1 MRLRRTAVRRRRVAI
16 RRRMPRK
23 FRRTGLRRHKSI
35 GTQITIQYCTYLNL
49 SSAKSSLPAYMTA
62 NYHMQNIM
70 QNLISSAPN
79 FTNLIQAYE
88 YVALKRARVTYFNT
102 GIHNLGNVTNNT
114 NYPPVHA
121 AIYYDSYSNPVGLG
135 SNPALVLSKMP
146 GAQSVVGR
154 GTIGKTIYGYAVCKK
169 LNMPYWYPTATAS
182 GSYYIPPVGV
192 IPIVTIGANTIDGV
206 LTPGHRFAV
215 WSVFGPWCPSR
226 T

>member
-1 MRLRRTAVRRRRVAI
+1 MRRRRVAI

-49 SSAKSSLPAYMTA
+49 SSAGSSLPAYMTA

-135 SNPALVLSKMP
+135 STRHWFCRRCRVLSLSW
-146 GAQSVVGR
+146 AVGPSAR
-154 GTIGKTIYGYAVCKK
+154 LSMATLFARSSTCPIGIRLLLLRV
-169 LNMPYWYPTATAS
+169 ATTFRRL
-182 GSYYIPPVGV
+182 GSSP
-192 IPIVTIGANTIDGV
+192 
-206 LTPGHRFAV
+206 L
-215 WSVFGPWCPSR
+215 
-226 T
+226 

>member
-1 MRLRRTAVRRRRVAI
+1 
-16 RRRMPRK
+16 MPRK

-49 SSAKSSLPAYMTA
+49 SSAGSSLPAYMTA

-121 AIYYDSYSNPVGLG
+121 AIYYDSYSNPVG
-135 SNPALVLSKMP
+135 SKW
-146 GAQSVVGR
+146 V
-154 GTIGKTIYGYAVCKK
+154 
-169 LNMPYWYPTATAS
+169 
-182 GSYYIPPVGV
+182 
-192 IPIVTIGANTIDGV
+192 
-206 LTPGHRFAV
+206 
-215 WSVFGPWCPSR
+215 
-226 T
+226 

>member
-1 MRLRRTAVRRRRVAI
+1 MRRRRVAI

-35 GTQITIQYCTYLNL
+35 GTDHDSVLHVL
-49 SSAKSSLPAYMTA
+49 ESVVWGLRFRAYMTA

-88 YVALKRARVTYFNT
+88 YVALKRAQVTYFNT

-121 AIYYDSYSNPVGLG
+121 AIYYDSYSNLVGL
-135 SNPALVLSKMP
+135 V
-146 GAQSVVGR
+146 
-154 GTIGKTIYGYAVCKK
+154 
-169 LNMPYWYPTATAS
+169 
-182 GSYYIPPVGV
+182 
-192 IPIVTIGANTIDGV
+192 
-206 LTPGHRFAV
+206 
-215 WSVFGPWCPSR
+215 
-226 T
+226 

>member
-1 MRLRRTAVRRRRVAI
+1 M
-16 RRRMPRK
+16 
-23 FRRTGLRRHKSI
+23 
-35 GTQITIQYCTYLNL
+35 
-49 SSAKSSLPAYMTA
+49 
-62 NYHMQNIM
+62 
-70 QNLISSAPN
+70 
-79 FTNLIQAYE
+79 
-88 YVALKRARVTYFNT
+88 
-102 GIHNLGNVTNNT
+102 TNNT

-121 AIYYDSYSNPVGLG
+121 AIYYDSYSNPVGLR

-206 LTPGHRFAV
+206 PNAGSPICGMVRVRAV
-215 WSVFGPWCPSR
+215 VSFKNMKE
-226 T
+226 

>member
-1 MRLRRTAVRRRRVAI
+1 
-16 RRRMPRK
+16 MPRK

-49 SSAKSSLPAYMTA
+49 SSAGSSLPAYMTA

-121 AIYYDSYSNPVGLG
+121 AIYYDSYSNPVGSGLTRHWFCRRCR
-135 SNPALVLSKMP
+135 VLSLSWP
-146 GAQSVVGR
+146 WDHRQDYLWLRCLQEAQHALLVSDC
-154 GTIGKTIYGYAVCKK
+154 YC
-169 LNMPYWYPTATAS
+169 
-182 GSYYIPPVGV
+182 
-192 IPIVTIGANTIDGV
+192 
-206 LTPGHRFAV
+206 
-215 WSVFGPWCPSR
+215 FG
-226 T
+226 

>member
-1 MRLRRTAVRRRRVAI
+1 MNGLDYKCGLGERLCVGVGSPLGVGCRANL
-16 RRRMPRK
+16 K
-23 FRRTGLRRHKSI
+23 RTGLRRHKSI

-49 SSAKSSLPAYMTA
+49 SSAGSSLPAYMTA

-169 LNMPYWYPTATAS
+169 LNMPIGIRLLLLRVATTFRRL
-182 GSYYIPPVGV
+182 GSSP
-192 IPIVTIGANTIDGV
+192 
-206 LTPGHRFAV
+206 L
-215 WSVFGPWCPSR
+215 
-226 T
+226 

>member
-1 MRLRRTAVRRRRVAI
+1 
-16 RRRMPRK
+16 MPRK

-49 SSAKSSLPAYMTA
+49 SSAGSSLPAYMTA

-135 SNPALVLSKMP
+135 PTPALVLSKMP

-154 GTIGKTIYGYAVCKK
+154 GPSARLSMATLFARSSTCPIGIRLLLLRV
-169 LNMPYWYPTATAS
+169 ATTFRRL
-182 GSYYIPPVGV
+182 GSSP
-192 IPIVTIGANTIDGV
+192 
-206 LTPGHRFAV
+206 L
-215 WSVFGPWCPSR
+215 
-226 T
+226 